1 MNFKH
6 DITVED
12 VKYSIKQIDTN
23 KDGKI
28 TKRQLFNALKVIL
41 ETNKQKQRKEPNL
54 PFQQPKIQIQQS
66 PINQKRINNQYR
78 KKAVSP
84 RISPPHQ
91 NYNR

>member
-28 TKRQLFNALKVIL
+28 TKR
-41 ETNKQKQRKEPNL
+41 
-54 PFQQPKIQIQQS
+54 
-66 PINQKRINNQYR
+66 
-78 KKAVSP
+78 
-84 RISPPHQ
+84 
-91 NYNR
+91 